1 MAFLMQLRDNLFN
14 TPIRTIN
21 MLKSLEHLIQS
32 HDIILFDAKC
42 VLCSAWADF
51 MIKHDQH
58 CQFKLVSVQS
68 NIGQQLLTY
77 CHLPTDHFETM
88 VLLENGQCYTES
100 TAFLRIVQRLDSP
113 YASLKYARVIPKRI
127 RDFAYRR
134 IALNRYR
141 LFGQTEQCYRVT
153 PETQQ
158 HFLLDE
164 VLT

>member
-1 MAFLMQLRDNLFN
+1 MQNR
-14 TPIRTIN
+14 
-21 MLKSLEHLIQS
+21 LEQLIQT
-32 HDIILFDAKC
+32 HNIILFDAEC
-42 VLCSAWADF
+42 VLCSAWAGF
-51 MIKHDQH
+51 MIKHDVEYL
-58 CQFKLVSVQS
+58 FKLVSVQS

-100 TAFLRIVQRLDSP
+100 NAFLRIIQRLDSP
-113 YASLKYARVIPKRI
+113 YASLKYARVIPKVI

-141 LFGQTEQCYRVT
+141 LFGQNEQCYRVT

-164 VLT
+164 VCT

>member
-1 MAFLMQLRDNLFN
+1 MMQNQ
-14 TPIRTIN
+14 
-21 MLKSLEHLIQS
+21 LEQLIQS
-32 HDIILFDAKC
+32 HNIILFDGVC

-51 MIKHDQH
+51 MIKHDQS

-77 CHLPTDHFETM
+77 YHLPTDHFETM

-100 TAFLRIVQRLDSP
+100 TAFVRIMQRLDFP
-113 YASLKYARVIPKRI
+113 YRSLKYARLVPQTI

-153 PETQQ
+153 PETQR

>member
-1 MAFLMQLRDNLFN
+1 MMQNQ
-14 TPIRTIN
+14 
-21 MLKSLEHLIQS
+21 LEQLIQS
-32 HDIILFDAKC
+32 HKIILFDAEC

-51 MIKHDQH
+51 MIKHDQS

-100 TAFLRIVQRLDSP
+100 TAFLRIMRRLDFP
-113 YASLKYARVIPKRI
+113 YRSLKYARVVPKPI

-134 IALNRYR
+134 VALNRYR
-141 LFGQTEQCYRVT
+141 LFGKTEQCYVVT
-153 PETQQ
+153 PDIQQ
-158 HFLLDE
+158 HFLLDDA
-164 VLT
+164 LR

>member
-1 MAFLMQLRDNLFN
+1 MMQNQ
-14 TPIRTIN
+14 
-21 MLKSLEHLIQS
+21 LEQLIQS
-32 HDIILFDAKC
+32 HNIILFDGVC

-51 MIKHDQH
+51 MIKHDQS

-100 TAFLRIVQRLDSP
+100 TAFVRIMQQLDFP
-113 YASLKYARVIPKRI
+113 YRSLKYARVVPQTI

-164 VLT
+164 VFT

>member
-1 MAFLMQLRDNLFN
+1 MPKPLQQ
-14 TPIRTIN
+14 
-21 MLKSLEHLIQS
+21 LIQD
-32 HDIILFDAKC
+32 HNIILFDGVC
-42 VLCSAWADF
+42 VLCSAWANF

-68 NIGQQLLTY
+68 NIGQQLLIY

-113 YASLKYARVIPKRI
+113 YASLKYARIIPKLI
-127 RDFAYRR
+127 RNFAYRH
-134 IALNRYR
+134 IALNRYH
-141 LFGQTEQCYRVT
+141 LFGKTEQCYRVT

>member
-1 MAFLMQLRDNLFN
+1 M
-14 TPIRTIN
+14 P
-21 MLKSLEHLIQS
+21 KPLEQLIQD
-32 HDIILFDAKC
+32 HHIILFDAEC

-51 MIKHDQH
+51 MIKQDTHY
-58 CQFKLVSVQS
+58 QFKLVSVQS
-68 NIGQQLLTY
+68 CIGQQLLTY

-88 VLLENGQCYTES
+88 VLLGNGQCYTES
-100 TAFLRIVQRLDSP
+100 TAFLRIVQRLYSP
-113 YASLKYARVIPKRI
+113 YASLKYASVIPKTI

-141 LFGQTEQCYRVT
+141 LFGKTQQCYRVT

-164 VLT
+164 ALI

>member
-1 MAFLMQLRDNLFN
+1 MQLRDNLFN

-32 HDIILFDAKC
+32 HDIILFDAEC

-51 MIKHDQH
+51 MIKHDLH

-68 NIGQQLLTY
+68 YLGQQLLAY

-88 VLLENGQCYTES
+88 VLLENGQYYTES

-113 YASLKYARVIPKRI
+113 YTSLKYARVVPKLI

-141 LFGQTEQCYRVT
+141 LFGKSEQCYVVT
-153 PETQQ
+153 PDIQQ
-158 HFLLDE
+158 HFLLDDA
-164 VLT
+164 LS

>member
-1 MAFLMQLRDNLFN
+1 MPKPLQQ
-14 TPIRTIN
+14 
-21 MLKSLEHLIQS
+21 LIQTNN
-32 HDIILFDAKC
+32 IILFDAEC

-51 MIKHDQH
+51 MIKHDVEYL
-58 CQFKLVSVQS
+58 FKLVSVQS
-68 NIGQQLLTY
+68 NVGQQLLAY

-100 TAFLRIVQRLDSP
+100 TAFLRILHQLDSP

-141 LFGQTEQCYRVT
+141 LFGKTEQCYRVT

-158 HFLLDE
+158 HFLLDK